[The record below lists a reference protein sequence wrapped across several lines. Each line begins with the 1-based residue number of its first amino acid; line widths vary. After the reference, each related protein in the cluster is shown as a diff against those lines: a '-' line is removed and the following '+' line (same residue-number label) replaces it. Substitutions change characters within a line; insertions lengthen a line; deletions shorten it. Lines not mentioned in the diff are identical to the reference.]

1 MTMNQKANNLIF
13 WITTSFMVIS
23 EGIIPALTFRTQLA
37 RDGISH
43 LGYPDYFGAMIV
55 GFRIV
60 GVMALL
66 LPQIPARMKEWA
78 YAGFA
83 IEFLSAS
90 ISYIAVDGLTLYCVI
105 PLFSM
110 TVLLTSYI
118 TFHKKQKLTH
128 VIPGIS

>member
-1 MTMNQKANNLIF
+1 MNQKANNIIF
-13 WITTSFMVIS
+13 WITTSFIVIS

-43 LGYPDYFGAMIV
+43 LGYPEYFGAMIV
-55 GFRIV
+55 GFRML
-60 GVMALL
+60 GVFALI
-66 LPQIPARMKEWA
+66 LPQIPSRFKEWA
-78 YAGFA
+78 YAGFT

-90 ISYIAVDGLTLYCVI
+90 TSYIVVDGFNFYCII

-110 TVLLTSYI
+110 TVLLFSYF
-118 TFHKKQKLTH
+118 TFHKKQKFDH